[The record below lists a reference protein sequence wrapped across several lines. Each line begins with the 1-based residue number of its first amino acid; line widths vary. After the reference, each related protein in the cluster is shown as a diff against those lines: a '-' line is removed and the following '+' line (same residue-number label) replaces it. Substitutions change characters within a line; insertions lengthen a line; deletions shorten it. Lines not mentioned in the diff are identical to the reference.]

1 MYNSCRGGVVII
13 RDVFISQKS
22 RRQQSNQS
30 VPNRRHQW
38 LLGCCRPGSPFN
50 FLEPSSFSTR
60 GTNELIKRL
69 VNFNAF
75 WAHKCNPIR
84 QRMTM
89 DPFIAEDYPFA
100 QGNMISNNFFSTF
113 SNKAN
118 SPNSPNRPKPPGGTV
133 GHIRPHVED
142 LIACPQDLAA
152 LAQ

>member
-1 MYNSCRGGVVII
+1 MNDLGGSTLYNSCRGVATI

-22 RRQQSNQS
+22 RRQKSNQS

-84 QRMTM
+84 QWMTM
-89 DPFIAEDYPFA
+89 GPFIAEDYPFA
-100 QGNMISNNFFSTF
+100 QGNMISYNFFSTHF
-113 SNKAN
+113 QTNPTAQTAQTAQTT
-118 SPNSPNRPKPPGGTV
+118 RWHCRAHPPP
-133 GHIRPHVED
+133 R
-142 LIACPQDLAA
+142 
-152 LAQ
+152 